1 MVTLM
6 FEAEFTPPSALCT
19 KLQKGKQKQKRK
31 SDRIRSRAGRDRA
44 CKFINLEPESKDL
57 LVRIGECNQCGE
69 CCKTVNI
76 TAVRDV
82 TLRQHKSKKEL
93 ELYLSYR
100 GISVV
105 GEDVEANQ
113 LYYSIDIPCQQ
124 LGLESECKIRANLEA
139 KLLLCHCYPMEPD
152 GTEECSYEF
161 QSSSPLGLKDF
172 DIVRTREG
180 C

>member
-1 MVTLM
+1 M
-6 FEAEFTPPSALCT
+6 
-19 KLQKGKQKQKRK
+19 
-31 SDRIRSRAGRDRA
+31 
-44 CKFINLEPESKDL
+44 
-57 LVRIGECNQCGE
+57 LVRTGECNQCGE

-82 TLRQHKSKKEL
+82 TLRQHKSRKEL

-113 LYYSIDIPCQQ
+113 LFYSMDIPCQQ
-124 LGLESECKIRANLEA
+124 LGVKGECKVHADLKA
-139 KLLLCHCYPMEPD
+139 KPILCHRYPMEPD

-161 QSSSPLGLKDF
+161 KSSSLLELKEFKID
-172 DIVRTREG
+172 RTRE
-180 C
+180 